1 MANKKFPA
9 VYEHSCQQ
17 AVERNELKQYRASWQ
32 LNTECAKA
40 IDAALT
46 KHYDYDSYCLD
57 TAAASKEVAG
67 QFGMD
72 RMMYVL
78 ASTVRFHER
87 DGRFSPENKK
97 WAQTIPAYEDRDMST
112 AYLVGSHPGLTNLL
126 VNQVRHELLLAQ
138 PLKAGEVKA
147 EAERLLSEFRSCRE
161 PNSSDGKQFEV
172 RVSPDFMERAKPRN
186 IERLKSMLPFSSL
199 EFIKARNGRNT
210 YAVIDKDEDR
220 SQPLQLRKPSIK
232 ERLAANTAHSERPA
246 AQERQKNKGAR

>member
-9 VYEHSCQQ
+9 VYEHSRQQ
-17 AVERNELKQYRASWQ
+17 AVERNELKQYHASWQ

-72 RMMYVL
+72 RMMFVL

-87 DGRFSPENKK
+87 DGRFSPENKE
-97 WAQTIPAYEDRDMST
+97 WARTIPAYDDRMS
-112 AYLVGSHPGLTNLL
+112 AACLVRSHPGLTNLL

-172 RVSPDFMERAKPRN
+172 WVSPDFMERAKPRN

-199 EFIKARNGRNT
+199 NFIKARNGRDT
-210 YAVIDKDEDR
+210 YALIDKDEDR

-232 ERLAANTAHSERPA
+232 EKLAANAVHSERPA
-246 AQERQKNKGAR
+246 AQEHQQDKGAR

>member
-9 VYEHSCQQ
+9 VYEHSHQQ
-17 AVERNELKQYRASWQ
+17 ALERNELEQCYASWQ
-32 LNTECAKA
+32 LNSDCAKA

-57 TAAASKEVAG
+57 TAAAAKEVAG

-72 RMMYVL
+72 RMAYVL
-78 ASTVRFHER
+78 ANTVRLNEH
-87 DGRFSPENKK
+87 DGRFSRENTE
-97 WAQTIPAYEDRDMST
+97 WAHTIPAYDDRDMST
-112 AYLVGSHPGLTNLL
+112 SYLVRSHPGLTNRL

-138 PLKAGEVKA
+138 PLKAGEVRA
-147 EAERLLSEFRSCRE
+147 EAERLMSKFQSLRE

-172 RVSPDFMERAKPRN
+172 WVSPEFMERAKPRN

-199 EFIKARNGRNT
+199 TISKAANGRDT
-210 YAVIDKDEDR
+210 YAFIDKDEDR

-232 ERLAANTAHSERPA
+232 EKLAANSAHSEKPVTKPKDR
-246 AQERQKNKGAR
+246 EVR